1 MSGCQGVRVS
11 GCQGVRALEFP
22 VHPLE
27 MLIVDSHLDLA
38 WNAMQGNRDLLQS
51 AYTIRTQEGHSSS
64 AGSGGQG
71 TVALPEMRK
80 GRIFLAV
87 VTLMARHTGRTAS
100 NIDYGS
106 QAQATATAQ
115 GHLAYYRG
123 LEAHGHVRIVAD
135 VQTLNQHVA
144 EWEAWEAAGADPVQ
158 TPRLGFVISMESA
171 DPIWQP
177 SHLAE
182 WHDAGLRL
190 IGPTHY
196 GPGRY
201 AGGTASEAGL
211 SALGK
216 ELLAEMGKLGVIL
229 DMTHFSDQS
238 FWQALV
244 EYEGPIIASHQNC
257 RALVPHQRQFDDRQL
272 KAIIARD
279 GVISAAFDNW
289 MIRAGWTLRSR
300 HEISVTIGH
309 VVDHIDYV
317 CQLAGNAR
325 HAAIGS
331 DLDGGFGREQ
341 SPGDL
346 DTITDIQKVSE
357 ILRSRGYAEADIAGI
372 MHSNWLRVLRRQWA

>member
-1 MSGCQGVRVS
+1 
-11 GCQGVRALEFP
+11 
-22 VHPLE
+22 

-38 WNAMQGNRDLLQS
+38 WNAMQGSRDLLQS
-51 AYTIRTQEGHSSS
+51 AYTIRTQEGHN
-64 AGSGGQG
+64 SGVGGNGQG
-71 TVALPEMRK
+71 TVALPEMRQ

-87 VTLMARHTGRTAS
+87 VTLMARHTGRAAP

-115 GHLAYYRG
+115 GHLAYYRE
-123 LEAHGHVRIVAD
+123 LESHGHARIITD
-135 VQTLNQHVA
+135 REGLDQHVA
-144 EWEAWEAAGADPVQ
+144 EWEAWEAAGAAENNITA
-158 TPRLGFVISMESA
+158 TPRLGFIASMESA
-171 DPIWQP
+171 DPIWLP
-177 SHLAE
+177 SQLE
-182 WHDAGLRL
+182 QWYGAGLRL

-201 AGGTASEAGL
+201 AGGTATEIGL

-216 ELLAEMGKLGVIL
+216 DLLTEMRRVGVIL
-229 DMTHFSDQS
+229 DMTHFSDQA
-238 FWQALV
+238 FWQALDH
-244 EYEGPIIASHQNC
+244 YDGAIIASHQNC
-257 RALVPHQRQFDDRQL
+257 RALVPHQRQFDDNQL

-289 MIRAGWTLRSR
+289 MIRAGWTLRTR
-300 HEISVTIGH
+300 HEMTVTIAH

-341 SPGDL
+341 SPSDL
-346 DTITDIQKVSE
+346 DTIADMQKIAT
-357 ILRSRGYAEADIAGI
+357 ILYTRGYSEPDIAGI
-372 MHSNWLRVLRRQWA
+372 MHGNWLRVLRKQWGK